1 MSLLSEQR
9 NITLHVFFSS
19 FLLKFYQCQEILPS
33 LVPLSFNLAM
43 GHFSHLAVLVTR
55 VEKEILHFKTVSIYC
70 SLIPQIKS
78 LK

>member
-1 MSLLSEQR
+1 
-9 NITLHVFFSS
+9 
-19 FLLKFYQCQEILPS
+19 
-33 LVPLSFNLAM
+33 M

-78 LK
+78 LKQNEI